1 MFMFT
6 WSMACVLR
14 PQILSINLFRLALGC
29 CGGNHQNKPF
39 FYASPPFPTRHSW
52 SPFIT
57 SFIKAPSFIPPFIT
71 PLMITTVT
79 SDSPLLSSLPSPLL
93 SSLLSPL
100 LHHCCHHC
108 CHHCHSQEHQLHRHC
123 FNIWFNGLLS
133 LASVEDEATPPV
145 YVFGVDLDSGEEIV
159 LFLHATYISDGLK
172 QNKRKSGFKL
182 EVQRTSS
189 QPYMWHLL
197 H

>member
-1 MFMFT
+1 MPLLLSRRDT
-6 WSMACVLR
+6 PEVLSS
-14 PQILSINLFRLALGC
+14 PLSSRLLLS
-29 CGGNHQNKPF
+29 F
-39 FYASPPFPTRHSW
+39 LLSSLHS
-52 SPFIT
+52 S
-57 SFIKAPSFIPPFIT
+57 
-71 PLMITTVT
+71 LL
-79 SDSPLLSSLPSPLL
+79 SPLLSSLPSPLL
-93 SSLLSPL
+93 LSLLSPL
-100 LHHCCHHC
+100 LHHYCHHC

-123 FNIWFNGLLS
+123 FNTWFNGLLS

-172 QNKRKSGFKL
+172 QNKRKPGFKL
-182 EVQRTSS
+182 EVQRTLS